1 MPSVFDLAL
10 TITTAHIV
18 SLVGHKVF
26 TNIFGPT
33 SREEIQ
39 TEDQL
44 ERHVKSPEPFS
55 RDVGD

>member
-1 MPSVFDLAL
+1 MPSIYDVSM
-10 TITTAHIV
+10 TVTTAQV
-18 SLVGHKVF
+18 VLSVGHKVF